1 MAFPGTRQQRA
12 LYIDAKRVRDEV
24 GKGQEVLR
32 QFGPLKLTQG
42 GGATTVRGIVGIP
55 DVPIRIVSVKLVG
68 EGLASMTTLD
78 LIALGLDTTDEY
90 DATPATDNQLITQI
104 GTEPADNT
112 VEFGVLTKLALNVPA
127 EHPLELSMP
136 STGGTGTIECIVSY
150 ILVDD
155 ERTFS
160 TEV

>member
-32 QFGPLKLTQG
+32 QFGPIKLTQA
-42 GGATTVRGIVGIP
+42 GATTVRGIVGIP

-68 EGLASMTTLD
+68 EGLATMTTLD
-78 LIALGLDTTDEY
+78 LIALGLDATDEY

-104 GTEPADNT
+104 ATEPADDT
-112 VEFGVLTKLALNVPA
+112 VEFGVLTALALNVPA
-127 EHPLELSMP
+127 EHPIELSMV
-136 STGGTGTIECIVSY
+136 SAGGTGTIECIVSY
-150 ILVDD
+150 ILRDD